1 MGTRYSHLNS
11 DERAKLAVFLQLGAT
26 KSAVAKYLDRH
37 RSTITRE
44 CARAA
49 ALSPLTYVAHF
60 GQLSYAQGRRHA
72 GRCRRKFGS
81 DLTTPIWQRVIADLR
96 QGFSPEQYAGR
107 LRQLDSLLF
116 MPSLPRSSLYASH
129 PTIYKAIRDLPHSPD
144 RAALTRLLRM
154 STGGRRRRPRATS
167 RHTGLQ
173 NTTPLALRP
182 AEADSRLTIGH
193 WEGDLIKGAG
203 NRSAVGT
210 LVERASRLTLL
221 VHLRSANA
229 KDVYEGFRRALA
241 KLPATARKSLSYDRG
256 TEMAL
261 HLKLSKSLAMPI
273 FFCPPYSP
281 GARGTN
287 ENTNGLLRQYLPK
300 GTDLSIITPA
310 QLAEFERK
318 LNNRPREI
326 LGFRTPREVFDQ
338 LLLNAITASL

>member
-1 MGTRYSHLNS
+1 MGTKYSHLNS

-26 KSAVAKYLDRH
+26 KTAVARYLNRH
-37 RSTITRE
+37 RSTIARE

-49 ALSPLTYVAHF
+49 PLCPSIYVAHF
-60 GQLSYAQGRRHA
+60 GQLAYAQGRKHA
-72 GRCRRKFGS
+72 GRCRRKFGP
-81 DLTTPIWQRVIADLR
+81 DLSSPIWQRVISDLR
-96 QGFSPEQYAGR
+96 EGFSPEQYAGR
-107 LRQLDSLLF
+107 LRHLDSLLF

-129 PTIYKAIRDLPHSPD
+129 STIYKAIRDLPHSPD

-173 NTTPLALRP
+173 NTTPVALRP

-193 WEGDLIKGAG
+193 WEGDLIKGARNG
-203 NRSAVGT
+203 SAVGT

-229 KDVYEGFRRALA
+229 KDVYKGFRRALS
-241 KLPATARKSLSYDRG
+241 KLPASARKSLTYDRG

-261 HLKLSKSLAMPI
+261 HPLLSKSLDMPI
-273 FFCPPYSP
+273 FFCPPYCP

-300 GTDLSIITPA
+300 GTDLSLFTPA

-326 LGFRTPREVFDQ
+326 LNFRTPREVFDQ
-338 LLLNAITASL
+338 LLRNALTASL